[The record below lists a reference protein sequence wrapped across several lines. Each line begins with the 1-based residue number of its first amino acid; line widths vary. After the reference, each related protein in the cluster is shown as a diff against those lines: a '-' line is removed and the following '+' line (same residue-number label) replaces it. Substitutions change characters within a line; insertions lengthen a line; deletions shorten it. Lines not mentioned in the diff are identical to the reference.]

1 MRNIMDKLEFTNYKL
16 SDEVVKAIQSL
27 GYNHPT
33 EVQQKVIPLALE
45 KRDLVVR
52 SQTGS
57 GKTASYGIPIC
68 EMVDWLE
75 NKPQVLILTPTRE
88 LAVQVKEDI
97 TNIGR
102 LKRIKAI
109 AIYGR
114 HPFSI
119 QKTELKQKNHV
130 VVGTPGRILDH
141 IERGTLPLQQ
151 LKCLV
156 IDEADEML
164 NMGFIDQVEAILKEL
179 PADRITMLF
188 SATLPDEVKQL
199 SATFMKAPMDIEIQS
214 SGFTVERI
222 EHVQYRVTEE
232 DKFSLLTD
240 VTTVENP
247 DSCIIFCETKDR
259 VDLVCDKLKGLGYP
273 SIKIHGGMEQEDRL
287 KVMGDFK
294 RGFFRYLVATDVAAR
309 GIDIE
314 NVSLIINYDIPLKMA
329 SYVHRT
335 GRTGR
340 AGLEGKAITFVT
352 PRQDRFM
359 KDIAEYIG
367 FEIPMLAKPSGEE
380 IDNCKLAFQAKLR
393 SKPILKKPKNEQL
406 NKQIMTLYFNGGKKK
421 KLRATNFVGVISNI
435 AGVTAEDIGIIT
447 IFDTYT
453 HVDILNNKGP
463 LVLRAMKDITICG
476 KKLKVSEAKKNRNR

>member
-1 MRNIMDKLEFTNYKL
+1 MDKLEFKDYEL
-16 SDEVVKAIQSL
+16 SDEILKAIQSL
-27 GYNHPT
+27 GYERPT
-33 EVQQKVIPLALE
+33 EVQQRVIPYALE
-45 KRDLVVR
+45 KKDLIVR

-57 GKTASYGIPIC
+57 GKTASYAIPIS

-88 LAVQVKEDI
+88 LAVQVREDV
-97 TNIGR
+97 TSIGR
-102 LKRIKAI
+102 LKRIKAV
-109 AIYGR
+109 ALYGR

-141 IERGTLPLQQ
+141 IQRGTLPLHEI
-151 LKCLV
+151 KCLV

-179 PADRITMLF
+179 PTDRMTMLF
-188 SATLPDEVKQL
+188 SATLPDKVKHL
-199 SATFMKAPMDIEIQS
+199 SAKFMKAPKDIEIQS
-214 SGFTVERI
+214 SGITVDRI
-222 EHVQYRVTEE
+222 VHYQYRVREE
-232 DKFSLLTD
+232 DKFNVLTD

-259 VDLVCDKLKGLGYP
+259 VDMVYDKLKGLGYP
-273 SIKIHGGMEQEDRL
+273 SNKIHGGMEQEDRL
-287 KVMGDFK
+287 KVMDNFK

-309 GIDIE
+309 GIDID
-314 NVSLIINYDIPLKMA
+314 NVSLIINYDIPLKKE

-340 AGLEGKAITFVT
+340 AGLEGEAITFVT
-352 PRQDRFM
+352 SRQDRFM
-359 KDIAEYIG
+359 KDITEYIG
-367 FEIPMLAKPSGEE
+367 FEILLVGNPSKE
-380 IDNCKLAFQAKLR
+380 DVANSKLEFQAKLMD
-393 SKPILKKPKNEQL
+393 KPILKRQKNEQL

-421 KLRATNFVGVISNI
+421 KLRATNFVGMISNI
-435 AGVTAEDIGIIT
+435 DGVSAEDIGIIT

-453 HVDILNNKGP
+453 HVDILNNKGS
-463 LVLRAMKDITICG
+463 LVLKAMKDITICG
-476 KKLKVSEAKKNRNR
+476 KKLKVSEAKKDRRR